1 MSTIPETP
9 AGGVQVHTATKNST
23 VKNCWSCRLIPGGGL
38 ILCGA
43 YVFNASRRMIG
54 KGGPPTI
61 GTVLQITF
69 ATSLAAWGIV
79 VIADP
84 VRKAQKKT

>member
-1 MSTIPETP
+1 GAHGAPGSGSPGARI
-9 AGGVQVHTATKNST
+9 QLRF
-23 VKNCWSCRLIPGGGL
+23 KNCWSCRLIPGGGL